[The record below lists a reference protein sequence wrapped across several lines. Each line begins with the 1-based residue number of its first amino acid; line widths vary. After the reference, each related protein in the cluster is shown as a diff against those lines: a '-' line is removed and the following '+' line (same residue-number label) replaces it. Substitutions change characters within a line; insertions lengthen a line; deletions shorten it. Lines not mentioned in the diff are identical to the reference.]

1 MARLFPLL
9 PFHSD
14 ETPRSWAA
22 RMAAFHIRGPIDTF
36 LRDLGLDPLAF
47 SLGEPDEVIRLCDLA
62 GQDQQTVLRNTL
74 VHVVRRAYRLGSEH
88 LIDTLCRAEDL
99 RFCPACLAED
109 DAAAVS
115 AKQDSAIHRRERLAW
130 RLKAVRCCPAHGR
143 PLIRRMRPDGTE
155 GMGAFAGGVPETT
168 AMLEDIARSSE
179 RRSASPLQTYVAG
192 KIKGHP
198 GPAWLDNQPLEQ
210 AIRSSEVLGAVFAF
224 GPHAAFDNLSD
235 SEGDVASTCGWRFTS
250 RGEAGVRRAFRIMQ
264 ARADQ
269 KDPVIARRIRNTFG
283 TLLDE
288 VQRISGN
295 CPIRLLLH
303 EHITNTAG
311 TASGK

>member
-115 AKQDSAIHRRERLAW
+115 AKQFRNPSEGATGVALESCTLLPGPWPSPDPQNAPGW
-130 RLKAVRCCPAHGR
+130 HGR
-143 PLIRRMRPDGTE
+143 N
-155 GMGAFAGGVPETT
+155 GGV
-168 AMLEDIARSSE
+168 R
-179 RRSASPLQTYVAG
+179 RRSAGNHSNAGRHCSQQRTPFRVAASDLCCRQ
-192 KIKGHP
+192 IKGHP